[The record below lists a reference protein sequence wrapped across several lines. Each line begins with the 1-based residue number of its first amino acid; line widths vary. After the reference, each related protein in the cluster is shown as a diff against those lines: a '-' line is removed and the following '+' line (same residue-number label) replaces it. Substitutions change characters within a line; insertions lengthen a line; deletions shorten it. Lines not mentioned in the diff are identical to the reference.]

1 MAVGN
6 LPWAALFK
14 WNQMILLLQSYPN
27 HSERNKKKGGNM
39 RVPKLIFLIT
49 VAVALVTLNST
60 NGFCADVAK
69 IGTVNFEKIFNS
81 SAGGKAVK
89 NKINEEGRGMNAD
102 LEKIQNEIKELQDLL
117 KKDDS
122 AGVMDETA
130 KENKRW
136 ELERK
141 IEEVK
146 ALKKRFD
153 RKIQELQVRLIN
165 GVRKDVLGIISEYG
179 QKEGYL
185 MIIEDIN
192 AVYTPKTLD
201 ITDKIIQL
209 YDVQYSK
216 KSK

>member
-1 MAVGN
+1 MQV
-6 LPWAALFK
+6 
-14 WNQMILLLQSYPN
+14 
-27 HSERNKKKGGNM
+27 R
-39 RVPKLIFLIT
+39 KLIMFIT
-49 VAVALVTLNST
+49 LGVALLTLSGT

-81 SAGGKAVK
+81 SAAGKAVK
-89 NKINEEGRGMNAD
+89 NQINGEGRGMNAD

-117 KKDDS
+117 GKDDS
-122 AGVMDETA
+122 AGVLDETA
-130 KENKRW
+130 KDNKRW

-146 ALKKRFD
+146 ALKKRYD

-192 AVYTPKTLD
+192 VVYAPKTLD

>member
-1 MAVGN
+1 MQIR
-6 LPWAALFK
+6 K
-14 WNQMILLLQSYPN
+14 SI
-27 HSERNKKKGGNM
+27 
-39 RVPKLIFLIT
+39 KLITLA
-49 VAVALVTLNST
+49 AVALLTVGST

-89 NKINEEGRGMNAD
+89 NQINKEGRGMND
-102 LEKIQNEIKELQDLL
+102 QLEKIQKEIKDLQDLL
-117 KKDDS
+117 GKGDS
-122 AGVMDETA
+122 AGVLDESA

-141 IEEVK
+141 IDEVK

-165 GVRKDVLGIISEYG
+165 GVRQDVHDIITDYG
-179 QKEGYL
+179 KKEGYL
-185 MIIEDIN
+185 LIVEDIN
-192 AVYTPKTLD
+192 VVYAPKTLD

-209 YDVQYSK
+209 YDAQYAK
-216 KSK
+216 KHK

>member
-1 MAVGN
+1 M
-6 LPWAALFK
+6 
-14 WNQMILLLQSYPN
+14 QI
-27 HSERNKKKGGNM
+27 R
-39 RVPKLIFLIT
+39 KLIMFIT
-49 VAVALVTLNST
+49 IGVALLTFIST

-89 NKINEEGRGMNAD
+89 NQINKEGRSMNAD

-122 AGVMDETA
+122 ARVMDETA

-136 ELERK
+136 ELERNIK
-141 IEEVK
+141 EVK
-146 ALKKRFD
+146 ALKNRFD
-153 RKIQELQVRLIN
+153 RKIKELQMRLIN

>member
-1 MAVGN
+1 M
-6 LPWAALFK
+6 
-14 WNQMILLLQSYPN
+14 QI
-27 HSERNKKKGGNM
+27 R
-39 RVPKLIFLIT
+39 KLIKLIT
-49 VAVALVTLNST
+49 LAMALLMLGST
-60 NGFCADVAK
+60 SGFCADVAK

-89 NKINEEGRGMNAD
+89 NQINEEGRSMNTQ
-102 LEKIQNEIKELQDLL
+102 LEKVQKEIKDLQELLG
-117 KKDDS
+117 KDSS
-122 AGVMDETA
+122 AGVLDESA

-141 IEEVK
+141 IDEVK

-165 GVRKDVLGIISEYG
+165 GVRRDVLGIITEYG
-179 QKEGYL
+179 KKEGYL

-192 AVYTPKTLD
+192 VVYTPKTLD

-209 YDVQYSK
+209 YDAQYAK

>member
-1 MAVGN
+1 
-6 LPWAALFK
+6 
-14 WNQMILLLQSYPN
+14 
-27 HSERNKKKGGNM
+27 M
-39 RVPKLIFLIT
+39 RFPKLIFLIT
-49 VAVALVTLNST
+49 LAVALFTFNSN

-81 SAGGKAVK
+81 SAAGKAVK
-89 NKINEEGRGMNAD
+89 NQINEAGRGMNAD
-102 LEKIQNEIKELQDLL
+102 LEKIQKEIKELQDMLG
-117 KKDDS
+117 KNDS
-122 AGVMDETA
+122 AGVLDETA

-141 IEEVK
+141 IDEVK

-153 RKIQELQVRLIN
+153 RKIQEMQVKLIN

-185 MIIEDIN
+185 MVIEDIN
-192 AVYTPKTLD
+192 VVYTPKTLD

-209 YDVQYSK
+209 YDAKYSK